1 MDQREQE
8 QRPVRREYGSSAAA
22 DSIGQA
28 RRVIDQLEARINDAR
43 RVPMSKTLS
52 IVDAGELIDLIGQLR
67 IVLPHTVVQAQAILE
82 QQKQILGEAK
92 AEADRTAD
100 KADEIY
106 TTTVEKAKQFEQ
118 EVKADADAYDKQI
131 RQKAQE
137 DSNAIIED
145 ANTRA
150 NQIIFSAQQQS
161 QKLVDDNEITRRAQA
176 YAVETRER
184 AEKDADSIYNQACA
198 QVDKMLSGAAA
209 ALSRSASELAALRD
223 SLLTQGSARQQDR
236 YRLEAIP
243 MNEKNTLYIVVPC
256 YKEQEVLPET
266 SRRLREKMR
275 QLMDEGK
282 ISRRS
287 RVMFVNAGSSD
298 NTWAIISE
306 LHEKDPEMFSGVN
319 LSRNRGHQN
328 ALLAGLLTA
337 VNDADMIVSMDADL
351 QDDINAVD
359 EMVDDYHKG
368 YDVVYGVRS
377 KRETD
382 TFFKRFTAEGFY
394 KVMKALGV
402 DIVFNHADY
411 RLMSRRAV
419 EGLAQFTEVNLFL
432 RGIVPQIGYKWTTVT
447 YERAERFAGESKYPL
462 KKMIAFAADGIT
474 SFSVKPIRLVFSTGV
489 VVFIVSLIMLIYA
502 LVAKLA
508 GHTSVGWTSL
518 MGSIWLIGGIQLLG
532 LGVVGEYIGKI
543 YNETKRRPRFIIES
557 VLNKADNE

>member
-8 QRPVRREYGSSAAA
+8 QRPVRREYGSSTAA

-52 IVDAGELIDLIGQLR
+52 IVDTGELIDLIGQLR

-137 DSNAIIED
+137 DSSAIVAD

-150 NQIIFSAQQQS
+150 EQIIFSAQQQS

-223 SLLTQGSARQQDR
+223 SLLTQGSAQQQDR
-236 YRLEAIP
+236 
-243 MNEKNTLYIVVPC
+243 
-256 YKEQEVLPET
+256 
-266 SRRLREKMR
+266 
-275 QLMDEGK
+275 
-282 ISRRS
+282 
-287 RVMFVNAGSSD
+287 
-298 NTWAIISE
+298 
-306 LHEKDPEMFSGVN
+306 
-319 LSRNRGHQN
+319 
-328 ALLAGLLTA
+328 
-337 VNDADMIVSMDADL
+337 
-351 QDDINAVD
+351 
-359 EMVDDYHKG
+359 
-368 YDVVYGVRS
+368 
-377 KRETD
+377 
-382 TFFKRFTAEGFY
+382 
-394 KVMKALGV
+394 
-402 DIVFNHADY
+402 
-411 RLMSRRAV
+411 
-419 EGLAQFTEVNLFL
+419 
-432 RGIVPQIGYKWTTVT
+432 
-447 YERAERFAGESKYPL
+447 
-462 KKMIAFAADGIT
+462 
-474 SFSVKPIRLVFSTGV
+474 
-489 VVFIVSLIMLIYA
+489 
-502 LVAKLA
+502 
-508 GHTSVGWTSL
+508 
-518 MGSIWLIGGIQLLG
+518 
-532 LGVVGEYIGKI
+532 
-543 YNETKRRPRFIIES
+543 
-557 VLNKADNE
+557 

>member
-82 QQKQILGEAK
+82 QQKQILGDAK

-137 DSNAIIED
+137 DSSAIIED

-184 AEKDADSIYNQACA
+184 AEKDADSIYNQACV

-223 SLLTQGSARQQDR
+223 NLLTQGNTQQQDR
-236 YRLEAIP
+236 
-243 MNEKNTLYIVVPC
+243 
-256 YKEQEVLPET
+256 
-266 SRRLREKMR
+266 
-275 QLMDEGK
+275 
-282 ISRRS
+282 
-287 RVMFVNAGSSD
+287 
-298 NTWAIISE
+298 
-306 LHEKDPEMFSGVN
+306 
-319 LSRNRGHQN
+319 
-328 ALLAGLLTA
+328 
-337 VNDADMIVSMDADL
+337 
-351 QDDINAVD
+351 
-359 EMVDDYHKG
+359 
-368 YDVVYGVRS
+368 
-377 KRETD
+377 
-382 TFFKRFTAEGFY
+382 
-394 KVMKALGV
+394 
-402 DIVFNHADY
+402 
-411 RLMSRRAV
+411 
-419 EGLAQFTEVNLFL
+419 
-432 RGIVPQIGYKWTTVT
+432 
-447 YERAERFAGESKYPL
+447 
-462 KKMIAFAADGIT
+462 
-474 SFSVKPIRLVFSTGV
+474 
-489 VVFIVSLIMLIYA
+489 
-502 LVAKLA
+502 
-508 GHTSVGWTSL
+508 
-518 MGSIWLIGGIQLLG
+518 
-532 LGVVGEYIGKI
+532 
-543 YNETKRRPRFIIES
+543 
-557 VLNKADNE
+557 

>member
-8 QRPVRREYGSSAAA
+8 QRPVRREYVSSAAA

-82 QQKQILGEAK
+82 QQKQILGDAK

-223 SLLTQGSARQQDR
+223 NLLTQGSAQQQDR
-236 YRLEAIP
+236 
-243 MNEKNTLYIVVPC
+243 
-256 YKEQEVLPET
+256 
-266 SRRLREKMR
+266 
-275 QLMDEGK
+275 
-282 ISRRS
+282 
-287 RVMFVNAGSSD
+287 
-298 NTWAIISE
+298 
-306 LHEKDPEMFSGVN
+306 
-319 LSRNRGHQN
+319 
-328 ALLAGLLTA
+328 
-337 VNDADMIVSMDADL
+337 
-351 QDDINAVD
+351 
-359 EMVDDYHKG
+359 
-368 YDVVYGVRS
+368 
-377 KRETD
+377 
-382 TFFKRFTAEGFY
+382 
-394 KVMKALGV
+394 
-402 DIVFNHADY
+402 
-411 RLMSRRAV
+411 
-419 EGLAQFTEVNLFL
+419 
-432 RGIVPQIGYKWTTVT
+432 
-447 YERAERFAGESKYPL
+447 
-462 KKMIAFAADGIT
+462 
-474 SFSVKPIRLVFSTGV
+474 
-489 VVFIVSLIMLIYA
+489 
-502 LVAKLA
+502 
-508 GHTSVGWTSL
+508 
-518 MGSIWLIGGIQLLG
+518 
-532 LGVVGEYIGKI
+532 
-543 YNETKRRPRFIIES
+543 
-557 VLNKADNE
+557 

>member
-82 QQKQILGEAK
+82 QQKQILGDAK

-118 EVKADADAYDKQI
+118 EVKDAYDKQI

-236 YRLEAIP
+236 
-243 MNEKNTLYIVVPC
+243 
-256 YKEQEVLPET
+256 
-266 SRRLREKMR
+266 
-275 QLMDEGK
+275 
-282 ISRRS
+282 
-287 RVMFVNAGSSD
+287 
-298 NTWAIISE
+298 
-306 LHEKDPEMFSGVN
+306 
-319 LSRNRGHQN
+319 
-328 ALLAGLLTA
+328 
-337 VNDADMIVSMDADL
+337 
-351 QDDINAVD
+351 
-359 EMVDDYHKG
+359 
-368 YDVVYGVRS
+368 
-377 KRETD
+377 
-382 TFFKRFTAEGFY
+382 
-394 KVMKALGV
+394 
-402 DIVFNHADY
+402 
-411 RLMSRRAV
+411 
-419 EGLAQFTEVNLFL
+419 
-432 RGIVPQIGYKWTTVT
+432 
-447 YERAERFAGESKYPL
+447 
-462 KKMIAFAADGIT
+462 
-474 SFSVKPIRLVFSTGV
+474 
-489 VVFIVSLIMLIYA
+489 
-502 LVAKLA
+502 
-508 GHTSVGWTSL
+508 
-518 MGSIWLIGGIQLLG
+518 
-532 LGVVGEYIGKI
+532 
-543 YNETKRRPRFIIES
+543 
-557 VLNKADNE
+557 

>member
-52 IVDAGELIDLIGQLR
+52 IVDTGELIDLIGQLR

-82 QQKQILGEAK
+82 QQKQILGDAK

-184 AEKDADSIYNQACA
+184 AEKDADSIYNQACV

-223 SLLTQGSARQQDR
+223 NLLTQGSAQQ
-236 YRLEAIP
+236 
-243 MNEKNTLYIVVPC
+243 
-256 YKEQEVLPET
+256 QE
-266 SRRLREKMR
+266 R
-275 QLMDEGK
+275 
-282 ISRRS
+282 
-287 RVMFVNAGSSD
+287 
-298 NTWAIISE
+298 
-306 LHEKDPEMFSGVN
+306 
-319 LSRNRGHQN
+319 
-328 ALLAGLLTA
+328 
-337 VNDADMIVSMDADL
+337 
-351 QDDINAVD
+351 
-359 EMVDDYHKG
+359 
-368 YDVVYGVRS
+368 
-377 KRETD
+377 
-382 TFFKRFTAEGFY
+382 
-394 KVMKALGV
+394 
-402 DIVFNHADY
+402 
-411 RLMSRRAV
+411 
-419 EGLAQFTEVNLFL
+419 
-432 RGIVPQIGYKWTTVT
+432 
-447 YERAERFAGESKYPL
+447 
-462 KKMIAFAADGIT
+462 
-474 SFSVKPIRLVFSTGV
+474 
-489 VVFIVSLIMLIYA
+489 
-502 LVAKLA
+502 
-508 GHTSVGWTSL
+508 
-518 MGSIWLIGGIQLLG
+518 
-532 LGVVGEYIGKI
+532 
-543 YNETKRRPRFIIES
+543 
-557 VLNKADNE
+557 

>member
-52 IVDAGELIDLIGQLR
+52 IVDTGELIDLIGQLR

-223 SLLTQGSARQQDR
+223 NLLTQGSAQQQDR
-236 YRLEAIP
+236 
-243 MNEKNTLYIVVPC
+243 
-256 YKEQEVLPET
+256 
-266 SRRLREKMR
+266 
-275 QLMDEGK
+275 
-282 ISRRS
+282 
-287 RVMFVNAGSSD
+287 
-298 NTWAIISE
+298 
-306 LHEKDPEMFSGVN
+306 
-319 LSRNRGHQN
+319 
-328 ALLAGLLTA
+328 
-337 VNDADMIVSMDADL
+337 
-351 QDDINAVD
+351 
-359 EMVDDYHKG
+359 
-368 YDVVYGVRS
+368 
-377 KRETD
+377 
-382 TFFKRFTAEGFY
+382 
-394 KVMKALGV
+394 
-402 DIVFNHADY
+402 
-411 RLMSRRAV
+411 
-419 EGLAQFTEVNLFL
+419 
-432 RGIVPQIGYKWTTVT
+432 
-447 YERAERFAGESKYPL
+447 
-462 KKMIAFAADGIT
+462 
-474 SFSVKPIRLVFSTGV
+474 
-489 VVFIVSLIMLIYA
+489 
-502 LVAKLA
+502 
-508 GHTSVGWTSL
+508 
-518 MGSIWLIGGIQLLG
+518 
-532 LGVVGEYIGKI
+532 
-543 YNETKRRPRFIIES
+543 
-557 VLNKADNE
+557 

>member
-1 MDQREQE
+1 MDNQRRYRRPNSDVKEDKMDQREQE
-8 QRPVRREYGSSAAA
+8 QRSVRREYGSSAAA

-82 QQKQILGEAK
+82 QQKQILGDAK

-184 AEKDADSIYNQACA
+184 AEKDADSIYNQACV

-223 SLLTQGSARQQDR
+223 NLLTQGSAQQQDR
-236 YRLEAIP
+236 
-243 MNEKNTLYIVVPC
+243 
-256 YKEQEVLPET
+256 
-266 SRRLREKMR
+266 
-275 QLMDEGK
+275 
-282 ISRRS
+282 
-287 RVMFVNAGSSD
+287 
-298 NTWAIISE
+298 
-306 LHEKDPEMFSGVN
+306 
-319 LSRNRGHQN
+319 
-328 ALLAGLLTA
+328 
-337 VNDADMIVSMDADL
+337 
-351 QDDINAVD
+351 
-359 EMVDDYHKG
+359 
-368 YDVVYGVRS
+368 
-377 KRETD
+377 
-382 TFFKRFTAEGFY
+382 
-394 KVMKALGV
+394 
-402 DIVFNHADY
+402 
-411 RLMSRRAV
+411 
-419 EGLAQFTEVNLFL
+419 
-432 RGIVPQIGYKWTTVT
+432 
-447 YERAERFAGESKYPL
+447 
-462 KKMIAFAADGIT
+462 
-474 SFSVKPIRLVFSTGV
+474 
-489 VVFIVSLIMLIYA
+489 
-502 LVAKLA
+502 
-508 GHTSVGWTSL
+508 
-518 MGSIWLIGGIQLLG
+518 
-532 LGVVGEYIGKI
+532 
-543 YNETKRRPRFIIES
+543 
-557 VLNKADNE
+557 

>member
-52 IVDAGELIDLIGQLR
+52 IVDTGELIDLIGQLR

-82 QQKQILGEAK
+82 QQKQILGDAK

-209 ALSRSASELAALRD
+209 ALSRSASEMAALRD
-223 SLLTQGSARQQDR
+223 SLLTQGSAQQQDR
-236 YRLEAIP
+236 
-243 MNEKNTLYIVVPC
+243 
-256 YKEQEVLPET
+256 
-266 SRRLREKMR
+266 
-275 QLMDEGK
+275 
-282 ISRRS
+282 
-287 RVMFVNAGSSD
+287 
-298 NTWAIISE
+298 
-306 LHEKDPEMFSGVN
+306 
-319 LSRNRGHQN
+319 
-328 ALLAGLLTA
+328 
-337 VNDADMIVSMDADL
+337 
-351 QDDINAVD
+351 
-359 EMVDDYHKG
+359 
-368 YDVVYGVRS
+368 
-377 KRETD
+377 
-382 TFFKRFTAEGFY
+382 
-394 KVMKALGV
+394 
-402 DIVFNHADY
+402 
-411 RLMSRRAV
+411 
-419 EGLAQFTEVNLFL
+419 
-432 RGIVPQIGYKWTTVT
+432 
-447 YERAERFAGESKYPL
+447 
-462 KKMIAFAADGIT
+462 
-474 SFSVKPIRLVFSTGV
+474 
-489 VVFIVSLIMLIYA
+489 
-502 LVAKLA
+502 
-508 GHTSVGWTSL
+508 
-518 MGSIWLIGGIQLLG
+518 
-532 LGVVGEYIGKI
+532 
-543 YNETKRRPRFIIES
+543 
-557 VLNKADNE
+557 

>member
-1 MDQREQE
+1 MDNQRRYRRPNSDVKEDKMDQREQE
-8 QRPVRREYGSSAAA
+8 QRPVRREYGSSTAA

-223 SLLTQGSARQQDR
+223 SLLTQGSAQQQDR
-236 YRLEAIP
+236 
-243 MNEKNTLYIVVPC
+243 
-256 YKEQEVLPET
+256 
-266 SRRLREKMR
+266 
-275 QLMDEGK
+275 
-282 ISRRS
+282 
-287 RVMFVNAGSSD
+287 
-298 NTWAIISE
+298 
-306 LHEKDPEMFSGVN
+306 
-319 LSRNRGHQN
+319 
-328 ALLAGLLTA
+328 
-337 VNDADMIVSMDADL
+337 
-351 QDDINAVD
+351 
-359 EMVDDYHKG
+359 
-368 YDVVYGVRS
+368 
-377 KRETD
+377 
-382 TFFKRFTAEGFY
+382 
-394 KVMKALGV
+394 
-402 DIVFNHADY
+402 
-411 RLMSRRAV
+411 
-419 EGLAQFTEVNLFL
+419 
-432 RGIVPQIGYKWTTVT
+432 
-447 YERAERFAGESKYPL
+447 
-462 KKMIAFAADGIT
+462 
-474 SFSVKPIRLVFSTGV
+474 
-489 VVFIVSLIMLIYA
+489 
-502 LVAKLA
+502 
-508 GHTSVGWTSL
+508 
-518 MGSIWLIGGIQLLG
+518 
-532 LGVVGEYIGKI
+532 
-543 YNETKRRPRFIIES
+543 
-557 VLNKADNE
+557 

>member
-22 DSIGQA
+22 DRIGQA

-223 SLLTQGSARQQDR
+223 SLLTQGNARQQDR
-236 YRLEAIP
+236 
-243 MNEKNTLYIVVPC
+243 
-256 YKEQEVLPET
+256 
-266 SRRLREKMR
+266 
-275 QLMDEGK
+275 
-282 ISRRS
+282 
-287 RVMFVNAGSSD
+287 
-298 NTWAIISE
+298 
-306 LHEKDPEMFSGVN
+306 
-319 LSRNRGHQN
+319 
-328 ALLAGLLTA
+328 
-337 VNDADMIVSMDADL
+337 
-351 QDDINAVD
+351 
-359 EMVDDYHKG
+359 
-368 YDVVYGVRS
+368 
-377 KRETD
+377 
-382 TFFKRFTAEGFY
+382 
-394 KVMKALGV
+394 
-402 DIVFNHADY
+402 
-411 RLMSRRAV
+411 
-419 EGLAQFTEVNLFL
+419 
-432 RGIVPQIGYKWTTVT
+432 
-447 YERAERFAGESKYPL
+447 
-462 KKMIAFAADGIT
+462 
-474 SFSVKPIRLVFSTGV
+474 
-489 VVFIVSLIMLIYA
+489 
-502 LVAKLA
+502 
-508 GHTSVGWTSL
+508 
-518 MGSIWLIGGIQLLG
+518 
-532 LGVVGEYIGKI
+532 
-543 YNETKRRPRFIIES
+543 
-557 VLNKADNE
+557 

>member
-8 QRPVRREYGSSAAA
+8 QRPVRREYGSSTAA

-52 IVDAGELIDLIGQLR
+52 IVDTGELIDLIGQLR

-223 SLLTQGSARQQDR
+223 NLLTQGSAQQQDR
-236 YRLEAIP
+236 
-243 MNEKNTLYIVVPC
+243 
-256 YKEQEVLPET
+256 
-266 SRRLREKMR
+266 
-275 QLMDEGK
+275 
-282 ISRRS
+282 
-287 RVMFVNAGSSD
+287 
-298 NTWAIISE
+298 
-306 LHEKDPEMFSGVN
+306 
-319 LSRNRGHQN
+319 
-328 ALLAGLLTA
+328 
-337 VNDADMIVSMDADL
+337 
-351 QDDINAVD
+351 
-359 EMVDDYHKG
+359 
-368 YDVVYGVRS
+368 
-377 KRETD
+377 
-382 TFFKRFTAEGFY
+382 
-394 KVMKALGV
+394 
-402 DIVFNHADY
+402 
-411 RLMSRRAV
+411 
-419 EGLAQFTEVNLFL
+419 
-432 RGIVPQIGYKWTTVT
+432 
-447 YERAERFAGESKYPL
+447 
-462 KKMIAFAADGIT
+462 
-474 SFSVKPIRLVFSTGV
+474 
-489 VVFIVSLIMLIYA
+489 
-502 LVAKLA
+502 
-508 GHTSVGWTSL
+508 
-518 MGSIWLIGGIQLLG
+518 
-532 LGVVGEYIGKI
+532 
-543 YNETKRRPRFIIES
+543 
-557 VLNKADNE
+557 

>member
-184 AEKDADSIYNQACA
+184 AEDADSIYNQACA

-236 YRLEAIP
+236 
-243 MNEKNTLYIVVPC
+243 
-256 YKEQEVLPET
+256 
-266 SRRLREKMR
+266 
-275 QLMDEGK
+275 
-282 ISRRS
+282 
-287 RVMFVNAGSSD
+287 
-298 NTWAIISE
+298 
-306 LHEKDPEMFSGVN
+306 
-319 LSRNRGHQN
+319 
-328 ALLAGLLTA
+328 
-337 VNDADMIVSMDADL
+337 
-351 QDDINAVD
+351 
-359 EMVDDYHKG
+359 
-368 YDVVYGVRS
+368 
-377 KRETD
+377 
-382 TFFKRFTAEGFY
+382 
-394 KVMKALGV
+394 
-402 DIVFNHADY
+402 
-411 RLMSRRAV
+411 
-419 EGLAQFTEVNLFL
+419 
-432 RGIVPQIGYKWTTVT
+432 
-447 YERAERFAGESKYPL
+447 
-462 KKMIAFAADGIT
+462 
-474 SFSVKPIRLVFSTGV
+474 
-489 VVFIVSLIMLIYA
+489 
-502 LVAKLA
+502 
-508 GHTSVGWTSL
+508 
-518 MGSIWLIGGIQLLG
+518 
-532 LGVVGEYIGKI
+532 
-543 YNETKRRPRFIIES
+543 
-557 VLNKADNE
+557 

>member
-1 MDQREQE
+1 MDNQRRYRRPNSDVKEDKMDQREQE
-8 QRPVRREYGSSAAA
+8 QRPVRREYGSSTAA

-82 QQKQILGEAK
+82 QQKQILGDAK

-209 ALSRSASELAALRD
+209 ALSRSASELVALRD

-236 YRLEAIP
+236 
-243 MNEKNTLYIVVPC
+243 
-256 YKEQEVLPET
+256 
-266 SRRLREKMR
+266 
-275 QLMDEGK
+275 
-282 ISRRS
+282 
-287 RVMFVNAGSSD
+287 
-298 NTWAIISE
+298 
-306 LHEKDPEMFSGVN
+306 
-319 LSRNRGHQN
+319 
-328 ALLAGLLTA
+328 
-337 VNDADMIVSMDADL
+337 
-351 QDDINAVD
+351 
-359 EMVDDYHKG
+359 
-368 YDVVYGVRS
+368 
-377 KRETD
+377 
-382 TFFKRFTAEGFY
+382 
-394 KVMKALGV
+394 
-402 DIVFNHADY
+402 
-411 RLMSRRAV
+411 
-419 EGLAQFTEVNLFL
+419 
-432 RGIVPQIGYKWTTVT
+432 
-447 YERAERFAGESKYPL
+447 
-462 KKMIAFAADGIT
+462 
-474 SFSVKPIRLVFSTGV
+474 
-489 VVFIVSLIMLIYA
+489 
-502 LVAKLA
+502 
-508 GHTSVGWTSL
+508 
-518 MGSIWLIGGIQLLG
+518 
-532 LGVVGEYIGKI
+532 
-543 YNETKRRPRFIIES
+543 
-557 VLNKADNE
+557 

>member
-82 QQKQILGEAK
+82 QQKQILGDAK

-137 DSNAIIED
+137 DSSAIVAD

-150 NQIIFSAQQQS
+150 EQIIFSAQQQS
-161 QKLVDDNEITRRAQA
+161 QKLVEDNEITRRAQA

-223 SLLTQGSARQQDR
+223 SLLTQGSAQQQDR
-236 YRLEAIP
+236 
-243 MNEKNTLYIVVPC
+243 
-256 YKEQEVLPET
+256 
-266 SRRLREKMR
+266 
-275 QLMDEGK
+275 
-282 ISRRS
+282 
-287 RVMFVNAGSSD
+287 
-298 NTWAIISE
+298 
-306 LHEKDPEMFSGVN
+306 
-319 LSRNRGHQN
+319 
-328 ALLAGLLTA
+328 
-337 VNDADMIVSMDADL
+337 
-351 QDDINAVD
+351 
-359 EMVDDYHKG
+359 
-368 YDVVYGVRS
+368 
-377 KRETD
+377 
-382 TFFKRFTAEGFY
+382 
-394 KVMKALGV
+394 
-402 DIVFNHADY
+402 
-411 RLMSRRAV
+411 
-419 EGLAQFTEVNLFL
+419 
-432 RGIVPQIGYKWTTVT
+432 
-447 YERAERFAGESKYPL
+447 
-462 KKMIAFAADGIT
+462 
-474 SFSVKPIRLVFSTGV
+474 
-489 VVFIVSLIMLIYA
+489 
-502 LVAKLA
+502 
-508 GHTSVGWTSL
+508 
-518 MGSIWLIGGIQLLG
+518 
-532 LGVVGEYIGKI
+532 
-543 YNETKRRPRFIIES
+543 
-557 VLNKADNE
+557 

>member
-82 QQKQILGEAK
+82 QQKQILGDAK

-137 DSNAIIED
+137 DSSAIVAD

-150 NQIIFSAQQQS
+150 EQIIFSAQQQS

-223 SLLTQGSARQQDR
+223 SLLTQGSTRQQDR
-236 YRLEAIP
+236 
-243 MNEKNTLYIVVPC
+243 
-256 YKEQEVLPET
+256 
-266 SRRLREKMR
+266 
-275 QLMDEGK
+275 
-282 ISRRS
+282 
-287 RVMFVNAGSSD
+287 
-298 NTWAIISE
+298 
-306 LHEKDPEMFSGVN
+306 
-319 LSRNRGHQN
+319 
-328 ALLAGLLTA
+328 
-337 VNDADMIVSMDADL
+337 
-351 QDDINAVD
+351 
-359 EMVDDYHKG
+359 
-368 YDVVYGVRS
+368 
-377 KRETD
+377 
-382 TFFKRFTAEGFY
+382 
-394 KVMKALGV
+394 
-402 DIVFNHADY
+402 
-411 RLMSRRAV
+411 
-419 EGLAQFTEVNLFL
+419 
-432 RGIVPQIGYKWTTVT
+432 
-447 YERAERFAGESKYPL
+447 
-462 KKMIAFAADGIT
+462 
-474 SFSVKPIRLVFSTGV
+474 
-489 VVFIVSLIMLIYA
+489 
-502 LVAKLA
+502 
-508 GHTSVGWTSL
+508 
-518 MGSIWLIGGIQLLG
+518 
-532 LGVVGEYIGKI
+532 
-543 YNETKRRPRFIIES
+543 
-557 VLNKADNE
+557 